1 MKNADKRLIVV
12 SNRLPIAIVE
22 EEDRL
27 AVKPGSGGLITALA
41 PVLRDRGGVWI
52 GWPGAP
58 DSEQTRQLCHTYSR
72 EAGYRLCPVALSP
85 DDVDGF
91 YYGFSNEILWP
102 LFHDFPMAC
111 HFDPIYWRAYQ
122 RVNDIYA
129 REVAAQSNPED
140 FIWVHD
146 YHLMLVAEA
155 LKASGQPRT
164 TGFFLHIPFPPP
176 DIFMKLPWR
185 REIIQALLE
194 FNLIGFQ
201 TNRDRNNFAD
211 CMGRLL
217 KARFQRR
224 GRKVFR
230 TVDLDERDVRIGT
243 FPISIDYNDF
253 SRLAQQEDI
262 QDKVRRLREAFDDRF
277 LIFSADRLDYTK
289 GIPQRLNALREA
301 LSTYPDLR
309 QRIAFVQIMVPSRE
323 EVPQYQTMKE
333 SVERMISELNGAFST
348 PGWIPVHYVYRNL
361 PREEL
366 VTYYS
371 AADLAMVT
379 PLRDGM
385 NLVAKEYVACNVSRK
400 GVLCLSEF
408 SGAACEFHRYAL
420 TVNPFDITAM
430 IAAIRQAIAMDPTES
445 RRRMDPMR
453 RIVSKYDIFWWVN
466 SFLDSALSK
475 GLDAFPHRDLDME
488 AYFK

>member
-1 MKNADKRLIVV
+1 MNNDSKRLIVV

-22 EEDRL
+22 EEGRL

-41 PVLRDRGGVWI
+41 PVLRDRGGIWI

-58 DSEQTRQLCHTYSR
+58 DNEESRQLCRIYSR
-72 EAGYRLCPVALSP
+72 EAGYRLRPVALSP
-85 DDVDGF
+85 RDVDGF

-111 HFDPIYWRAYQ
+111 NFDPNYWRAYH
-122 RVNDIYA
+122 RVNGIYA
-129 REVAAQSNPED
+129 REVAARSHPDD

-146 YHLMLVAEA
+146 YHLMLVAQA
-155 LKASGQPRT
+155 LKESDQARR

-185 REIIQALLE
+185 KEIIQALLE
-194 FNLIGFQ
+194 YNLIGFQ
-201 TNRDRNNFAD
+201 TNRDRNNFVD

-217 KARFQRR
+217 PGRFQRR
-224 GRKVFR
+224 GRKLYH

-243 FPISIDYNDF
+243 FPISIDYNNF

-262 QDKVRRLREAFDDRF
+262 RENVRQLREAFGDRY

-289 GIPQRLNALREA
+289 GITHRLDALREA

-309 QRIAFVQIMVPSRE
+309 GRISFVQIMVPSRE
-323 EVPQYQTMKE
+323 EVPQYQTMKK
-333 SVERMISELNGAFST
+333 SVERMISELNGGFST

-366 VTYYS
+366 VAYYS

-385 NLVAKEYVACNVSRK
+385 NLVAKEYVACNLSRQ

-408 SGAACEFHRYAL
+408 AGAACEFHRYAL
-420 TVNPFDITAM
+420 MVNPFDVTGM
-430 IAAIRQAIAMDPTES
+430 SAAIRQAIDMDPAES
-445 RRRMDPMR
+445 RRRMDHMR
-453 RIVSKYDIFWWVN
+453 RIVGKYDIFWWVN
-466 SFLDSALSK
+466 AFLDSALSR